1 MDDAHPYLLLYNLVS
16 DQYIIGA
23 GGAVGLNFLAVERI
37 ALRAGVPDDEVLDF
51 YEKVRLV
58 CSVVLNEQNKEQ
70 ERKRKKK

>member
-1 MDDAHPYLLLYNLVS
+1 
-16 DQYIIGA
+16 
-23 GGAVGLNFLAVERI
+23 LNFLAVERI

-58 CSVVLNEQNKEQ
+58 CSVVLSEQNKEQ